1 MASVTD
7 NFTRSDG
14 NIGGNWTPP
23 VFSGQATPQ
32 ISSNTLVGN
41 GGNASAYYNDQT
53 GSDWSIECTVSTAPT
68 TDYHLVS
75 LYGSLQSPGTSGVDG
90 YGMEIKREPGNSQLI
105 ISSITD
111 GSGSSLDNSFESS
124 IVDGDRYKFEKTGTT
139 LNGYR
144 WISGAWS
151 LRVTATDSTYG
162 AGHVGV
168 GFLNGGSGAMDD
180 VTITGLP
187 DPAGQPTAIRA
198 AFVPGMKRGFGGQF
212 GMR

>member
-1 MASVTD
+1 MASATD

-14 NIGGNWTPP
+14 NIGGNHSAP

-53 GSDWSIECTVSTAPT
+53 EPDWTIECTVTTAPT
-68 TDYHLVS
+68 NDYDLIS
-75 LYGSLQSPGTSGVDG
+75 LYGSLQSPGTAGVDG
-90 YGMEIKREPGNSQLI
+90 YGLEIKREPGNSQLI
-105 ISSITD
+105 ISSITN
-111 GSGSSLDNSFESS
+111 GSGSALGNSFEPS
-124 IVDGDRYKFEKTGTT
+124 IANGDRYKFEKIGST
-139 LNGYR
+139 LNAYK
-144 WISGAWS
+144 WLTGAWS

-162 AGHVGV
+162 AGYVGV

-187 DPAGQPTAIRA
+187 DAGHPAAIRGA
-198 AFVPGMKRGFGGQF
+198 HIPGIKRGFGGQN
-212 GMR
+212 GIR